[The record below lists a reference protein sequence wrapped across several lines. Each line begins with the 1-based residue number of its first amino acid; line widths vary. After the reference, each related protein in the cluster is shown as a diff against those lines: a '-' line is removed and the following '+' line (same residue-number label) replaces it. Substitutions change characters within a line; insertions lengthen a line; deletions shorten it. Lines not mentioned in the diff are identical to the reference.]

1 MSERIYK
8 ALAVT
13 DQGLSD
19 GEKLQARTNIG
30 AIGGVYVQN
39 GSGTSPLTPDAN
51 GYVTIDLTNAGRIQ
65 SDWEEENPAEPSYIR
80 HKPDLSIYALK
91 DEIEKGV
98 FIGVYTGEEETTTP
112 YSDYKD
118 AWDDG
123 KAVFLSYAVGDTS
136 VILPLTAIDDEA
148 AVFTRTIGEVS
159 GNAYGNVS
167 NFMVQVSAE
176 TDAYSFYTKSL
187 DSQEQADWTEEN
199 PLAKSF
205 ILHKPNLSEVAISG
219 SYNDLTDKPSIPAE
233 QVNADWTESDSTKKS
248 FVLHKPTVKPLVAG
262 SNITIT
268 DGPSSVTISSQSAP
282 QEQADWAQVNSQ
294 AVSFIRNKPNLSEVA
309 ISGSYNDLTD
319 KPDIP
324 GSQVNADWTEADDTK
339 KSFILHKP
347 NLSEVA
353 TSGSYNDLTNKPTIP
368 AAQVNSDWNA
378 NSGVSQVLNKP
389 NLAAVATSGSYTD
402 LTNKPTI
409 PAAQIQSDWE
419 QEDSSAADFIKH
431 KPAAMET
438 KPLVAGTNIEF
449 NDVGNNTE
457 ISTSASRVIKRPY
470 PYNVDIPLTAMVV
483 NDPGEDFGSVVQDQ
497 GGNTLGFL
505 APKHYGNADT
515 GKVLTI
521 VHDNGYKMEWRK
533 PSGGSSDLKPLT
545 IAEQHITSTNPV
557 QLTVVDGYAYEVIND
572 TSGSLQVTLVTNST
586 DTVHSVLSFRN
597 GSASYCAQVTIVWR
611 DEALIQHSIE
621 IDFTEGNPNEI
632 YNFDL
637 YIKKVTINNTDY
649 CIARLSDFPVYYRK
663 IPYEFDTSYEGVG
676 YVGLEM

>member
-13 DQGLSD
+13 DQGLSEA
-19 GEKLQARTNIG
+19 EKLQARTNIG
-30 AIGGVYVQN
+30 AIGGVYVQDA
-39 GSGTSPLTPDAN
+39 GGTSPLTPDAN

-65 SDWEEENPAEPSYIR
+65 SDWEEENPAEPSFIR
-80 HKPDLSIYALK
+80 NKPDLSIYALK

-112 YSDYKD
+112 YADYKD

-159 GNAYGNVS
+159 GNAYVNVS

-219 SYNDLTDKPSIPAE
+219 SYNDLTDKPTIPAE
-233 QVNADWTESDSTKKS
+233 QVNADWTEADDTKKS
-248 FVLHKPTVKPLVAG
+248 FILHKPTVKPLVAG

-324 GSQVNADWTEADDTK
+324 GSQVNADWTEQDDTK

-353 TSGSYNDLTNKPTIP
+353 TSGSY
-368 AAQVNSDWNA
+368 
-378 NSGVSQVLNKP
+378 
-389 NLAAVATSGSYTD
+389 TD
-402 LTNKPTI
+402 LTDKPTI

-419 QEDSSAADFIKH
+419 QEDSSAVDYIKH

-438 KPLVAGTNIEF
+438 KPLVPGSNIEF
-449 NDVGNNTE
+449 SDVGNNTE
-457 ISTSASRVIKRPY
+457 ISTSASKIIKRPY

-515 GKVLTI
+515 GKVLT
-521 VHDNGYKMEWRK
+521 VVNDNGYKMEWRN

-545 IAEQHITSTNPV
+545 IAEQHVTSTNPV

-663 IPYEFDTSYEGVG
+663 VPYEFDTSYEGVG